1 MPYKREMSSFEKYR
15 EGGTTN
21 SIRTLIE
28 MVLVVRQFRNKLDE
42 RLRDIDQSCARME
55 TLSAILNM
63 RGPKSQSD
71 VAKRLRVEGA
81 TVTRMVDILSNE
93 GLVERTGHPT
103 DRRVN
108 LLSIS
113 PKGEAALEKIFDAYD
128 DLRYHVLDGLSADD
142 IDTLH
147 RILGHMMAQLEK
159 PVEQGIRIGLPD
171 YDRRPLDLDPD

>member
-1 MPYKREMSSFEKYR
+1 MPYDRDKSSFEKYR

-21 SIRTLIE
+21 SIRTLIK
-28 MVLVVRQFRNKLDE
+28 MVLVVRQFKNKLDE
-42 RLRDIDQSCARME
+42 RLRDIHQSSARME

-63 RGPKSQSD
+63 PGPKSQSD

-81 TVTRMVDILSNE
+81 TVTRMVDILSKE
-93 GLVERTGHPT
+93 GLVERSPHPT

-113 PKGEAALEKIFDAYD
+113 DKGQAALRDIFEAYD
-128 DLRYHVLDGLSADD
+128 TLRYHVLEGLSAND

-147 RILGHMMAQLEK
+147 RLLDHMLSQLEK
-159 PVEQGIRIGLPD
+159 PVESKLRIGVPD
-171 YDRRPLDLDPD
+171 YDRSPIGEGQH